1 MSPESLP
8 VRLRQAR
15 GVMSL
20 SEAAALVGIPEDRI
34 RMYEEG
40 VRRPYG
46 KTLRRLAD
54 VYGVRVAEL
63 LGSGNAVRPAR
74 RRPAV
79 RRRRRVEAVAAVAGN
94 GVVSV
99 PVEVTE
105 GQTIRL
111 VIELVVK
118 PRAEV
123 APAPAPAEPEEVE
136 AARSAPVV
144 EVPPTAGLAA
154 SGAGDSITLPQP
166 FAARRRPDGV
176 AGEPMDPILE
186 LKRAYRDFRHKKR

>member
-8 VRLRQAR
+8 VKLRQAR

-20 SEAAALVGIPEDRI
+20 AEAATLVGIPEDRI

-63 LGSGNAVRPAR
+63 LGPGSSLRPAR

-79 RRRRRVEAVAAVAGN
+79 RRRRRTETVAAIDET
-94 GVVSV
+94 GVVSL
-99 PVEVTE
+99 PVEVEE

-118 PRAEV
+118 PRA
-123 APAPAPAEPEEVE
+123 AATPLPAEPEEAEDE
-136 AARSAPVV
+136 AAAAVV
-144 EVPPTAGLAA
+144 EPPPVAGLPAPG
-154 SGAGDSITLPQP
+154 GAGDSLVLPQP

-176 AGEPMDPILE
+176 SSEPMDPILE